1 MDYWKWRSE
10 LPTATYF
17 TSGTGLTDPLALQ
30 DIARLQQAA
39 P

>member
-1 MDYWKWRSE
+1 LDYWKWKSN
-10 LPTATYF
+10 LPT
-17 TSGTGLTDPLALQ
+17 GTAFGGSVTDPLALQ